1 MSLRIIPI
9 VIICL
14 LFSSILHSDNLPLQL
29 SLRFPDVPRAAIAG
43 SDALVL
49 NPAALYL
56 NQPLSVAGYHSFG
69 KDDFS
74 GDNGYLI
81 SAAGL
86 GFGYQRLSLGLGDPV
101 KRLDFAASSR
111 LFRNLYTGI
120 SYTYY
125 KSNWKDIDKAHSWNY
140 SFLYHFG
147 RKAAISLQAENI
159 NKHRFY
165 SEKSAVGYIFSGAY
179 RPIGELITI
188 GGNASMYSGQ
198 KISDIDWRLSTRANV
213 RKGLAVFAALGND
226 GSFGVGLELQFGRV
240 QAGGESFCDNDAKYT
255 GSTLYG
261 SLSAASREQLISH
274 YRSILHVDLAGEI
287 PEESIKP
294 FFWKKAPP
302 TVYQKLSKIEAARTD
317 PQVSGLFLT
326 IRNPQIGWG
335 RLADFREAVK
345 DFRASGKPVVAYLGP
360 SSGNGAYYLASASDK
375 VYMLPVDA
383 LYLTGLRAEVTFYK
397 GAMDKLG
404 IEAEMERSGKYKS
417 YPEVLTDTTMSPAFR
432 EAIEVLLDDLYGQ
445 MLAESGA
452 DRNIEVA
459 KLSALIDSGPFTSV
473 QAESLRL
480 VDGRFYSHEL
490 EAKIPEM
497 YGEYYGI
504 LSESEYMHTPRF
516 RERFGEPPQIAI
528 IAIDGG
534 IVKGA
539 SGFDYL
545 DGSTAG
551 SATVVSA
558 IRSARQDSDVRAIV
572 VRLNTPGGD
581 AIASDLIWAELSEAR
596 KSKPVIVSMSDVCA
610 SGGYYIASASDKV
623 FLQPTTVTGSIGVF
637 SGKANIAG
645 LYSKLGLHTE
655 TVVRGKHAN
664 MFSLT
669 QPLTDEERAIVRR
682 HVMDM
687 NSRFISVVAEGR
699 MLSIDSVAA
708 VAQGRTWSGERA
720 LALGLADTTG
730 SILDAVELARQKS
743 NIPDNDFVV
752 VEMPQRR
759 LIPRLTS
766 LAMAAFAKT
775 LGIENSNPLAA
786 LKTGFLSVDRTDLQ
800 MRMPYNLSIE

>member
-1 MSLRIIPI
+1 M
-9 VIICL
+9 
-14 LFSSILHSDNLPLQL
+14 
-29 SLRFPDVPRAAIAG
+29 PRAAIAG

-56 NQPLSVAGYHSFG
+56 NQPLAVAGYHSFG

-74 GDNGYLI
+74 GDNGYLV

-86 GFGYQRLSLGLGDPV
+86 GFGYQRLSLGLIDPV

-111 LFRNLYTGI
+111 IFRNLYTGI

-140 SFLYHFG
+140 SFLLHLG
-147 RKAAISLQAENI
+147 RTAAVSFQAENI
-159 NKHRFY
+159 NKHKFY
-165 SEKSAVGYIFSGAY
+165 GEESAVGYILSGAY
-179 RPIGELITI
+179 RPFGELVTF
-188 GGNASMYSGQ
+188 GGNASLYSGQ
-198 KISDIDWRLSTRANV
+198 KVSDVDWRLSTRANI
-213 RKGLAVFAALGND
+213 RKGLAVFAAIDND
-226 GSFGVGLELQFGRV
+226 GTFGAGLELQFGRV
-240 QAGGESFCDNDAKYT
+240 QVGGESFCDNDAKYT

-261 SLSAASREQLISH
+261 SLSAASREQLIRH
-274 YRSILHVDLAGEI
+274 YRSVLHVDLAGEI

-294 FFWKKAPP
+294 FFWKKAPQ

-317 PQVSGLFLT
+317 PQISGLFLT
-326 IRNPQIGWG
+326 IRNPQIGWA
-335 RLADFREAVK
+335 RLADFRDAMK

-432 EAIEVLLDDLYGQ
+432 EAIEVLLDDLFGQ
-445 MLAESGA
+445 MLAESA
-452 DRNIEVA
+452 TDRKIDVV
-459 KLSALIDSGPFTSV
+459 KLSALIDGGPFTSV

-497 YGEYYGI
+497 FGDHYGI
-504 LSESEYMHTPRF
+504 LSESGYLHTAKF
-516 RERFGEPPQIAI
+516 RERFGEPPQIAL

-545 DGSTAG
+545 EGSTAG

-558 IRSARQDSDVRAIV
+558 IRFARQNSDIRAIV

-596 KSKPVIVSMSDVCA
+596 KFKPVIVSMSDVCA
-610 SGGYYIASASDKV
+610 SGGYYIASASDQI
-623 FLQPTTVTGSIGVF
+623 FLQPNTITGSIGVF
-637 SGKANIAG
+637 SGKANTAG
-645 LYSKLGLHTE
+645 LYAKLGLHTE
-655 TVVRGKHAN
+655 AITRGKHAN
-664 MFSLT
+664 MFSMT
-669 QPLTDEERAIVRR
+669 QPFSDEERAIVRR

-687 NSRFISVVAEGR
+687 NSRFTSVVAEGR
-699 MLSIDSVAA
+699 RLSIDSVTAI
-708 VAQGRTWSGERA
+708 AQGRTWSGVRA
-720 LALGLADTTG
+720 LKLGLADTTG
-730 SILDAVELARQKS
+730 GILDAVELARQKA

-759 LIPRLTS
+759 LIPRLTN
-766 LAMAAFAKT
+766 LAMSAMAKT
-775 LGIENSNPLAA
+775 LGMDDSGQLAA
-786 LKTGFLSVDRTDLQ
+786 LKSAMPSGDRTSLQ
-800 MRMPYNLSIE
+800 MRMPYSLSIE

>member
-1 MSLRIIPI
+1 MSLRIVPAL
-9 VIICL
+9 VICL
-14 LFSSILHSDNLPLQL
+14 LISTSLRSDNLPLQL
-29 SLRFPDVPRAAIAG
+29 SLQFPDVPRAAISG
-43 SDALVL
+43 SEALVL

-74 GDNGYLI
+74 GDNGYLF

-86 GFGYQRLSLGLGDPV
+86 GFGYQRLSLGLGEPV

-111 LFRNLYTGI
+111 VFKNLYTGI

-140 SFLYHFG
+140 SLLYHIG

-165 SEKSAVGYIFSGAY
+165 GEKSAVGYILSGAY

-188 GGNASMYSGQ
+188 GVNASMYSGQ
-198 KISDIDWRLSTRANV
+198 KTGDIDWRLSTKAEV

-226 GSFGVGLELQFGRV
+226 GTFGVGLELQFGRV
-240 QAGGESFCDNDAKYT
+240 QVGGESFCNNDAKYT
-255 GSTLYG
+255 GSTVYG
-261 SLSAASREQLISH
+261 SISAASREQLISH
-274 YRSILHVDLAGEI
+274 YRSVLHVDISGEI
-287 PEESIKP
+287 PEESVKP

-302 TVYQKLSKIEAARTD
+302 TVYQKLSKIEVARTD
-317 PQVSGLFLT
+317 PQISGLFLT

-335 RLADFREAVK
+335 RLADFRDAVK

-360 SSGNGAYYLASASDK
+360 SSGNGAYFLASASDK

-417 YPEVLTDTTMSPAFR
+417 YPEVLTDTTMSQEFR
-432 EAIEVLLDDLYGQ
+432 EGIEILLDDLYGQ

-452 DRNIEVA
+452 DRNIEITR
-459 KLSALIDSGPFTSV
+459 LSSLIDSGPFTSV

-497 YGEYYGI
+497 FGDYYGI
-504 LSESEYMHTPRF
+504 LSESSYMHTPKF

-545 DGSTAG
+545 EGSTAG

-558 IRSARQDSDVRAIV
+558 IRSARQNSDIRAIV

-610 SGGYYIASASDKV
+610 SGGYYIASASDEV
-623 FLQPTTVTGSIGVF
+623 FLQPTTITGSIGVF
-637 SGKANIAG
+637 SGKANVAG

-655 TVVRGKHAN
+655 SIVRGKHAN
-664 MFSLT
+664 MLSMT
-669 QPLTDEERAIVRR
+669 QPFTDEERAIVRR

-687 NSRFISVVAEGR
+687 NSRFTSVVADGR
-699 MLSIDSVAA
+699 KLSVDSVTA

-730 SILDAVELARQKS
+730 SILDAVELARQKA
-743 NIPDNDFVV
+743 NIPDEDFVV

-759 LIPRLTS
+759 LIPKLTN
-766 LAMAAFAKT
+766 LAMTAIVKT
-775 LGIENSNPLAA
+775 LGLDGSGHLAA
-786 LKTGFLSVDRTDLQ
+786 LKNAFTSADRNDLQ
-800 MRMPYNLSIE
+800 MRMPYSLSIE

>member
-1 MSLRIIPI
+1 MSWRISPI
-9 VIICL
+9 LIL
-14 LFSSILHSDNLPLQL
+14 SLFLVFALKADNLPLRV
-29 SLRFPDVPRAAIAG
+29 SLRFPDVAHAAISG

-56 NQPLSVAGYHSFG
+56 NQPLSVAGYHGFG

-74 GDNGYLI
+74 GDNAYLI

-86 GFGYQRLSLGLGDPV
+86 GFGYQRLALGLSDPV
-101 KRLDFAASSR
+101 KRFDFAASSKI
-111 LFRNLYTGI
+111 FRNLYSGI

-125 KSNWKDIDKAHSWNY
+125 KSDWKAIDKAHAWNY
-140 SFLYHFG
+140 SFLFHLG

-159 NKHRFY
+159 NKHKFFG
-165 SEKSAVGYIFSGAY
+165 ENSAVGYILSGAY
-179 RPIGELITI
+179 RPIGELLTF

-198 KISDIDWRLSTRANV
+198 RISDVDWRLSAKANL
-213 RKGLAVFAALGND
+213 RKGLALFAAIDNAGT
-226 GSFGVGLELQFGRV
+226 FGAGLELQFGRIA
-240 QAGGESFCDNDAKYT
+240 AGGESFFDNDAKYT
-255 GSTLYG
+255 GSTVYG

-274 YRSILHVDLAGEI
+274 YHSILHVDLAGEI

-294 FFWKKAPP
+294 FFWKKSPP
-302 TVYQKLSKIEAARTD
+302 TVYQKLSKIEEARTD
-317 PQVSGLFLT
+317 PQISGLFLT

-335 RLADFREAVK
+335 RLADFREALK
-345 DFRASGKPVVAYLGP
+345 DFRGSGKPVVAYLGP
-360 SSGNGAYYLASASDK
+360 SSGNGSYYLASAADK

-432 EAIEVLLDDLYGQ
+432 EAIEVLLDDLYDQ
-445 MLAESGA
+445 MLAEAGA
-452 DRNIEVA
+452 DRNIDISN
-459 KLSALIDSGPFTSV
+459 LRTLIDSGPFTSI

-497 YGEYYGI
+497 FGDYYGI
-504 LSESEYMHTPRF
+504 LSESNYRNTPRF

-539 SGFDYL
+539 SGFDYI

-551 SATVVSA
+551 SGTVVAA
-558 IRSARQDSDVRAIV
+558 IRAARTNSDIRAIV

-581 AIASDLIWAELSEAR
+581 AIASDLIWGELNEAR

-610 SGGYYIASASDKV
+610 SGGYYIASASDKI

-637 SGKANIAG
+637 AGKANVSG
-645 LYSKLGLHTE
+645 LYAKLGLHTE
-655 TVVRGKHAN
+655 TITRGKHAN
-664 MFSLT
+664 MFSMT
-669 QPLTDEERAIVRR
+669 QPYSDEERAIVRR
-682 HVMDM
+682 HVKDM
-687 NSRFISVVAEGR
+687 SSRFSTVVAEGR
-699 MLSIDSVAA
+699 MLSIDSVTA
-708 VAQGRTWSGERA
+708 VAQGRTWSGRRA
-720 LALGLADTTG
+720 LELGLADTVG
-730 SILDAVELARQKS
+730 SVLDAVELARQKAE
-743 NIPDNDFVV
+743 IPDNDFVV

-759 LIPRLTS
+759 LIPRLTN
-766 LAMAAFAKT
+766 LAMSALAKT
-775 LGIENSNPLAA
+775 FGMDDNGPLAA
-786 LKTGFLSVDRTDLQ
+786 LRNAISTTDRTNLQ
-800 MRMPYNLSIE
+800 MRMPYNLTIE